1 MRQWM
6 QKRARRQRGVARLRL
21 QAAVV
26 VTIALLLAACGSAPA
41 SPADQA
47 GTTPAPPA
55 QVKIGIIAPITGEA
69 STVGTPQLNFAR
81 LAVEQFNAE
90 RGTNVELVETDT
102 ELDAARAATL
112 TQRLVDDPSVYAIIG
127 PSGSQE
133 VAAALPV
140 GADAGIAMISPSATR
155 PDLSEQGY
163 SHFFRVVPRDDVQ
176 GPTLAS
182 FIADELGA
190 QKVWI
195 IDDQSSYA
203 TGLADV
209 AEELLQSWNVVV
221 VRESVGQDV
230 SDFSALVTRM
240 QADDPDVV
248 FIPWQLAANG
258 AQLARQMDE
267 QGVEATIF
275 GGDGMLTEE
284 FIADAAGATE
294 GAYASFFA
302 PDVTAIDSAAPV
314 VEAYTQQYGEVGP
327 FGPPAYVATMVAL
340 EAIERAARSGELS
353 RERVIAEVAATQQ
366 ANSLLGIPIAFDAK
380 GDIEGASFFLFE
392 VRDGAFVPVN

>member
-1 MRQWM
+1 MDRWM
-6 QKRARRQRGVARLRL
+6 DRSGRGSRGVAQFRMQVAL
-21 QAAVV
+21 VV
-26 VTIALLLAACGSAPA
+26 STVLLLAACGASESSTGTSESAPA
-41 SPADQA
+41 LRTS
-47 GTTPAPPA
+47 
-55 QVKIGIIAPITGEA
+55 VKIGIIAPITGEA
-69 STVGTPQLNFAR
+69 TTVGTPQLNFAR
-81 LAVEQFNAE
+81 LAVEQFNAVH
-90 RGTNVELVETDT
+90 GTNIELVETDT

-112 TQRLVDDPSVYAIIG
+112 TQRLVEDPAVYAIIG

-140 GADAGIAMISPSATR
+140 GAEAGIAMISPSATR

-163 SHFFRVVPRDDVQ
+163 NHFFRVVPRDDVQ
-176 GPTLAS
+176 GPTLAT

-190 QKVWI
+190 NKVWI
-195 IDDQSSYA
+195 IDDQSSYG

-209 AEELLQSWNVVV
+209 VDQLLQSWNVVV

-230 SDFSALVTRM
+230 TDFSALVTRM
-240 QADDPDVV
+240 RADAPDVV

-267 QGVEATIF
+267 QDVAATLF

-294 GAYASFFA
+294 GAYATFFA
-302 PDVTAIDSAAPV
+302 PDTTMIEAAAPV
-314 VEAYTQQYGEVGP
+314 LAAYREQYGEIGP

-353 RERVIAEVAATQQ
+353 RASVLAEVAATEQP
-366 ANSLLGIPIAFDAK
+366 NSLLGIPVAFDAR
-380 GDIEGASFFLFE
+380 GDIEGATFFLFQ
-392 VRDGAFVPVN
+392 VRDGQFVPVS